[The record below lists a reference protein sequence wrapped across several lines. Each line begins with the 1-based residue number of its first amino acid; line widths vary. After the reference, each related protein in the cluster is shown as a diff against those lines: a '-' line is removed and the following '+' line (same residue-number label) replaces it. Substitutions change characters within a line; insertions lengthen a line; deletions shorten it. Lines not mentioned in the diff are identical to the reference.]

1 MRDIG
6 TRIQRYR
13 LARYAMPEDR
23 IGRRLRWAWLVAG
36 LWLVWVGFVSDHN
49 FYRLLQLSREEAHE
63 RAELARAR
71 GELVRLDAQLADPR
85 AQRRLA
91 ESAARRNGMARPG
104 EIIYRI
110 DEKSAARATR

>member
-23 IGRRLRWAWLVAG
+23 VSRRLRWVWLAVA

-49 FYRLLQLSREEAHE
+49 FYRLIQLGREEQHAKAELE
-63 RAELARAR
+63 RARTDLA
-71 GELVRLDAQLADPR
+71 RLDAQLADPR

-91 ESAARRNGMARPG
+91 ENAARRNGMARPG

-110 DEKSAARATR
+110 DEKDTRAAK